1 MFSLPIVTNL
11 VVNRKEKKE
20 YDIKKDI
27 LMPEMG
33 RVLKYQI
40 DNSIFYKM
48 LNYGDNIFSKI
59 NLMIK
64 RTKS

>member
-1 MFSLPIVTNL
+1 MSEFIHIIIYREIQILYMFSLPIVTNL

-40 DNSIFYKM
+40 ENSIKC
-48 LNYGDNIFSKI
+48 
-59 NLMIK
+59 
-64 RTKS
+64 

>member
-1 MFSLPIVTNL
+1 MTEFIHIIIYREIQILYMFSLPIVTNL

-40 DNSIFYKM
+40 ENSIKC
-48 LNYGDNIFSKI
+48 
-59 NLMIK
+59 
-64 RTKS
+64 